1 LPSPSSPM
9 KLAASMRFSKA
20 EPALG
25 KPCADP
31 KLWCEAQDFALLV
44 CSFAGGPSMAWNLA
58 ATCKSFHEAVCKAWG
73 DLTRRFPCR
82 LYVVGGLNNAF
93 HEVDTAW
100 RLNPADGVWEALPPI
115 ASPRAGAAAV
125 AAGGKLY
132 VLGGESSGHALRDAQ
147 RFDPLVG
154 RWEEL
159 PPMLTGRIR
168 AAAVFSGGYLYV
180 LGGLDGSR
188 PLSTAER
195 YDPGSNTWEELPQ
208 MNCPRYACAGAPQ
221 PRGCV
226 MAFGGELT
234 DAGLNASIERY
245 DPELGAWELL
255 PTVRAPSCGAVVA
268 LTAAGRT
275 AFTIGGLGLSG
286 QALPVAERLALG
298 PALAAAAP
306 SQSSQIQL
314 PNWGQVPP
322 MLTPRHLASAAG
334 FGSGV
339 VAVGGKGPTFEA
351 VSNVELFDPEA
362 MSWESLPPLPS
373 PRLRAA
379 VVSGRL

>member
-1 LPSPSSPM
+1 
-9 KLAASMRFSKA
+9 
-20 EPALG
+20 
-25 KPCADP
+25 
-31 KLWCEAQDFALLV
+31 
-44 CSFAGGPSMAWNLA
+44 MAWNLA

-93 HEVDTAW
+93 KEVDTAW
-100 RLNPADGVWEALPPI
+100 RLNPADGEWEALPPV
-115 ASPRAGAAAV
+115 ATPRAGAAIA

-132 VLGGESSGHALRDAQ
+132 VLGGESSGHALRDVQ
-147 RFDPLVG
+147 RFDPLMG

-168 AAAVFSGGYLYV
+168 AAAVFCGGYLYL

-195 YDPGSNTWEELPQ
+195 YDPNTNTWEELPS
-208 MNCPRYACAGAPQ
+208 MHCPRYACAAAAQ

-234 DAGLNASIERY
+234 DAGLNASMERY
-245 DPELGAWELL
+245 NPETSTWELL
-255 PTVRAPSCGAVVA
+255 PTVRSPSCGSVMA

-275 AFTIGGLGLSG
+275 AFTVGGLGLSG
-286 QALPVAERLALG
+286 QALPVAEQLPVGA
-298 PALAAAAP
+298 ALAAG
-306 SQSSQIQL
+306 QVQL
-314 PNWGQVPP
+314 PNWGPVPP
-322 MLTPRHLASAAG
+322 MQTPRHLASAAG

-339 VAVGGKGPTFEA
+339 VVVGGKGPTFEA
-351 VSNVELFDPEA
+351 VSNVEVFDPDA
-362 MSWESLPPLPS
+362 NAWESLPSLPS
-373 PRLRAA
+373 PRLRSA